1 MDRVWRKVERK
12 NAEEKLVDKKSL
24 KRRRS
29 FLKSNFMKS
38 MNKK

>member
-1 MDRVWRKVERK
+1 MGRVWRKLERK

-29 FLKSNFMKS
+29 FLKANFMKS

>member
-1 MDRVWRKVERK
+1 MEKSGEE

-29 FLKSNFMKS
+29 FLKANFMKS
-38 MNKK
+38 MN